1 MKVLSRIDT
10 KIEYKR
16 MLQHLRCCE
25 KGVLDLE
32 LIAFIPT
39 LVFVLLL
46 LIQGFVAISAVN
58 SVTAASRNAARAAML
73 SESPAAAARSSVPDW
88 VRIDSVTD
96 DCGPEH
102 CAKVSASIPVGLPG
116 ILSKDIAVTRVA
128 YFPKTN

>member
-32 LIAFIPT
+32 LITFIPT

-96 DCGPEH
+96 DCGPKH